1 MFSNRVSAGPQAL
14 RAIARHGMSPKGG
27 IALEIFNVMLKA
39 AYLGLTG
46 VGMSLPVLAY
56 LIYGSLKCGTRTG
69 GLLFCGHL
77 LISVLA
83 GGVVF
88 LGGGWI
94 FQSSAT
100 GAFLN
105 FASAAASAVVG
116 ISLLVSVFR
125 DHVFMDR
132 ELMAQAE
139 PNLVTEPEYQDIY
152 SQLTPE
158 ANQQPVRKRLQA
170 GENIFLFGLV
180 FTLTDVHWLTWLS
193 VSAKSLAV
201 QAFESGGAGFLGVIF
216 ALLFLIVFVLFE
228 MILFLVLSK
237 IISLFQKILA
247 HWVFRIAAGVCGGLL
262 VVSAV
267 GKAIDMVKDLGMLSF

>member
-1 MFSNRVSAGPQAL
+1 M
-14 RAIARHGMSPKGG
+14 
-27 IALEIFNVMLKA
+27 EIFDIMLKA

-46 VGMSLPVLAY
+46 VGMPLSVLAY

-77 LISVLA
+77 LVSVLA

-94 FQSSAT
+94 FESSAA

-105 FASAAASAVVG
+105 FAAAAASSVVG
-116 ISLLVSVFR
+116 VSLLVSVFR

-132 ELMAQAE
+132 ELAVQAE
-139 PNLVTEPEYQDIY
+139 PEPELEYQDIY
-152 SQLTPE
+152 SQSEP
-158 ANQQPVRKRLQA
+158 ASAQRSVKKRPQA

-180 FTLTDVHWLTWLS
+180 FTLTDVQWLTWLS
-193 VSAKSLAV
+193 VSAKSLTV
-201 QAFESGGAGFLGVIF
+201 QAFESGGHGFLGVVF
-216 ALLFLIVFVLFE
+216 ALLFLVVFVLFE

-237 IISLFQKILA
+237 IISLFQGILA
-247 HWVFRIAAGVCGGLL
+247 HWVFRIIAGICGSLL
-262 VVSAV
+262 LVSAV
-267 GKAIDMVKDLGMLSF
+267 GKVIDMVKDLGMLSF